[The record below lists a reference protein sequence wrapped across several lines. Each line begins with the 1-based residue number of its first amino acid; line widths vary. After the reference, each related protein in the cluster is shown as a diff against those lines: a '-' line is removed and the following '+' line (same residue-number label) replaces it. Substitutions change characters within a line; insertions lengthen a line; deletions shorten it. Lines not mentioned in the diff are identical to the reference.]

1 MSDLRSGFA
10 PHILAVANQ
19 KGGVGKT
26 TTAINLAAALVEQ
39 GARVLLVD
47 LDPQGNAST
56 GLGVPPASRKKTTYD
71 LLIDEIPLIETVVQ
85 TEYEGLMI
93 CPSKSDLSSADIQLV
108 SNEKRSFLLHD
119 ALRGPTVAALDLDF
133 ILIDCPP
140 SLSLLTINALV
151 SSHAV
156 LVPLQAE
163 FFALEGLSQLMLTI
177 REVRKGANPG
187 LRIEGVVLTM
197 VDSRNRLSQQVEGD
211 VRTTLGELVFKT
223 VIPRNV
229 RLSEAPS
236 YAQPVLAYDSV
247 SKGSEAYRAL
257 AQEVLARHPISH
269 RFNEETA

>member
-1 MSDLRSGFA
+1 MSDLRAGFA

-85 TEYEGLMI
+85 TEYDGLMI
-93 CPSKSDLSSADIQLV
+93 CPSNSDLSSADIQLV

-119 ALRGPTVAALDLDF
+119 ALREPTVAALDLDF

-257 AQEVLARHPISH
+257 AQAVLARHPISH
-269 RFNEETA
+269 RFNEEIA

>member
-1 MSDLRSGFA
+1 MPPFRG
-10 PHILAVANQ
+10 Q
-19 KGGVGKT
+19 
-26 TTAINLAAALVEQ
+26 
-39 GARVLLVD
+39 VL
-47 LDPQGNAST
+47 
-56 GLGVPPASRKKTTYD
+56 
-71 LLIDEIPLIETVVQ
+71 
-85 TEYEGLMI
+85 EYLF
-93 CPSKSDLSSADIQLV
+93 LSSTDFGEGVRRAIRYQ
-108 SNEKRSFLLHD
+108 ELLTD
-119 ALRGPTVAALDLDF
+119 ALR
-133 ILIDCPP
+133 I
-140 SLSLLTINALV
+140 
-151 SSHAV
+151 
-156 LVPLQAE
+156 
-163 FFALEGLSQLMLTI
+163 
-177 REVRKGANPG
+177 G